1 MWHGIPL
8 KKLNRL
14 VGMEYDWM
22 ISTSDFVNETSLGN
36 VILAKNYADLGYPRN
51 DLLLKEHDELDL
63 CLCDR
68 KLYELAKKSFGLDK
82 KVIVYMPTHRESAS
96 SIGSATPPLL
106 PLVLPYLDEFC
117 SKNNLIF
124 ILKLHPFVM
133 QFQENFA
140 PTEGFTNILFH
151 DAVSDIYPLLKYT
164 DLLITDYSSIFFDF
178 LLLDR
183 PIIFYDYDEKE
194 YSSNMGGFVY
204 NYEKNTP
211 GVKVKTQEALQES
224 ILDLMKKVDPF
235 SKDRKAILNRFFTY
249 QDQNSSVRICNLIDN
264 LIAD

>member
-1 MWHGIPL
+1 
-8 KKLNRL
+8 
-14 VGMEYDWM
+14 
-22 ISTSDFVNETSLGN
+22 
-36 VILAKNYADLGYPRN
+36 
-51 DLLLKEHDELDL
+51 
-63 CLCDR
+63 
-68 KLYELAKKSFGLDK
+68 
-82 KVIVYMPTHRESAS
+82 MPTHRESAS

-106 PLVLPYLDEFC
+106 PLDLPYLEEFC

-164 DLLITDYSSIFFDF
+164 DLLITDYSSIYFDF

-183 PIIFYDYDEKE
+183 PIIFFNYDYDE

-204 NYEKNTP
+204 DYCENAPGLQVNT
-211 GVKVKTQEALQES
+211 QDHMQIA
-224 ILDLMKKVDPF
+224 ILKSLRGDAPF
-235 SKDRKAILNRFFTY
+235 SKQRKKF
-249 QDQNSSVRICNLIDN
+249 
-264 LIAD
+264 